1 MFSWRKQR
9 QLTIL
14 FLVFGT
20 ITAFVLWIF
29 LGAYLNPSCFD
40 NRKNKNEEDIDC
52 GGPCISCEVKRA
64 KAVEVFFAKGIGI
77 RSGTYD
83 LVAEIRNPNE
93 TVAAANLDYEFSLSN
108 GSGEI
113 TKKVGTTFLYP
124 QERLQVIDVITGVE
138 HAPTAVEFRI
148 LNTGWIRTRNI
159 RPNLVIEHRE
169 YRVEEEGSRN
179 MSVVEVS
186 VLNKSS
192 FDFRETEINFILLN
206 RDGNIVGANRV
217 TIENFLAG
225 SRRVIKS
232 IWPYVFAEEIADIE
246 VEPRT
251 NIFYPLNIL
260 KPQ

>member
-1 MFSWRKQR
+1 MLSWRRRR
-9 QLTIL
+9 QLTIV

-40 NRKNKNEEDIDC
+40 NRKNKNEEDVDC

-64 KAVEVFFAKGIGI
+64 KAVEIFFSKGIGV

-83 LVAEIRNPNE
+83 LIAEIRNPNE
-93 TVAAANLDYEFSLSN
+93 TVAAVNLDYEFSLSN
-108 GSGEI
+108 DSGEI
-113 TKKVGTTFLYP
+113 TKKIGTTFLHP

-138 HAPTAVEFRI
+138 HAPTSVEFRI
-148 LNTGWIRTRNI
+148 LNVEWHHTKDI
-159 RPNLVIEHRE
+159 RPNLVVEHRK
-169 YRVEEEGSRN
+169 YRVEEEDSGK

-206 RDGNIVGANRV
+206 RDGNIMGANRV
-217 TIENFLAG
+217 IIENFLAG
-225 SRRVIKS
+225 SRRMVKS
-232 IWPYVFAEEIADIE
+232 IWPYVFAEEIVDIE